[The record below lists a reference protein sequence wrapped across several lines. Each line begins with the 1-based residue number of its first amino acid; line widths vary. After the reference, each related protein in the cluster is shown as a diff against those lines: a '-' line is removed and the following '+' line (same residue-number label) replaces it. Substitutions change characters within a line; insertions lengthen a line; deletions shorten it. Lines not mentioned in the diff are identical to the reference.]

1 MKKARIAPMVKR
13 LPQENPNSQLEK
25 YEKLNDDE
33 VKLPRKSYK
42 ADIQQKWISALK
54 NTTRLRKKYQKCFE
68 EINGNL
74 LKEKMSL
81 VRISMECLLETWG
94 ESLKRR
100 RQEKPKLHK
109 GSLAN
114 RDISKTLLV
123 YFMELATIEDDELRV
138 VDFDYLKQLFT
149 SGVDVNVTDRYGQS
163 IMHEVARIWHV
174 DVARFMIKH
183 GIYF

>member
-13 LPQENPNSQLEK
+13 LPQEHPNSQLEK

-54 NTTRLRKKYQKCFE
+54 NTTRLRNKYQKRFE

-74 LKEKMSL
+74 LKEKMCL
-81 VRISMECLLETWG
+81 VRISMECLLETWS

-109 GSLAN
+109 GSLVN
-114 RDISKTLLV
+114 RATSKALLV

-138 VDFDYLKQLFT
+138 VDFDYLEQLFN

-183 GIYF
+183 GTYL

>member
-13 LPQENPNSQLEK
+13 LPQENSYNQLEK
-25 YEKLNDDE
+25 YEKLNNDE
-33 VKLPRKSYK
+33 VKLPRKSHK

-81 VRISMECLLETWG
+81 ARISMECLLETWD
-94 ESLKRR
+94 ESLKKR
-100 RQEKPKLHK
+100 RQDKPKLHK

-114 RDISKTLLV
+114 RATSKALLV
-123 YFMELATIEDDELRV
+123 YFMELATTEDDELRLV
-138 VDFDYLKQLFT
+138 NFDYLEQLFI

-174 DVARFMIKH
+174 DVARFMIQH
-183 GIYF
+183 GTYF